1 MIERL
6 RNMPALESASDEA
19 LTWLADHV
27 EQVTFQPG
35 EMLVAEG
42 SEDRDCYFVLD
53 GHVEVTAGGVKR
65 DTDGAGGIQGELGM
79 LFGRPRAATSMATE
93 PVIALRLAA
102 SDFDRLASENP
113 GLARQL
119 AGTILDYLKF
129 RFGFDPPDHRWS

>member
-6 RNMPALESASDEA
+6 RNMPALEGASDEA

-35 EMLVAEG
+35 EVLVKEG
-42 SEDRDCYFVLD
+42 ADDRDCYFVLD
-53 GHVEVTAGGVKR
+53 GHVEVTAGGVTR

-79 LFGRPRAATSMATE
+79 LFGRPRAATSMAVE
-93 PVIALRLAA
+93 PVIALRLSATE
-102 SDFDRLASENP
+102 FDALSSEKP
-113 GLARQL
+113 ALAREL

-129 RFGFDPPDHRWS
+129 RFGFDPPDQRWS